1 MTHAIWESL
10 LQNFTDNA
18 KCYLEDMPKK
28 AIANLSPTL
37 PSAQLPQGS
46 QNLDNTFALLQKQI
60 IPQMSASAGPR
71 YWGFVTGGTNP
82 IAAYADWWVTLLD
95 QNVAKGGDSAA
106 SDIERQAIAMLVE
119 LFHLPADFKGLCTT
133 GATASNLLAV
143 IVARQF
149 AGDQQGIDI
158 AKDGMARLD
167 IEVFS
172 ACPHASMIKTLGLG
186 GFGQNQVS
194 YVKTLPNSEQMDCD
208 DLAQRLA
215 RSNAKSKIVISSAA
229 TVTGTSFDD
238 FRAIAKLCAQHNAW
252 LHVDAAFGIFKRLIA
267 PHDPSHQGIEL
278 ADSITLDGHK
288 WLNVPYDC
296 GVFLTRHQ
304 TLLHK
309 SCHVDAAYLKNNGSQ
324 PDFMSLG
331 IENSRRFRALPVWL
345 TLKHYGRHGIAEW
358 VLRNVQQAKRFAHFI
373 DEHPDYEL
381 VHPCQL
387 NVVLFRPTLTQG
399 SGDITQA
406 CLDMINKDGRLF
418 LSPGKWQ
425 GKSIIRAALSNWQ
438 TQEEDIVVAEQVLA
452 DVAIELTR
460 AYESQ

>member
-10 LQNFTDNA
+10 LQNFNENA
-18 KCYLEDMPKK
+18 KRYLEDMPKR

-37 PSAQLPQGS
+37 PSANLPQGV
-46 QNLDNTFALLQKQI
+46 QNLDSTFALLQNQV

-106 SDIERQAIAMLVE
+106 SDIERQAIEMLVE
-119 LFHLPADFKGLCTT
+119 LFHLPANFKGLCTT

-149 AGDQQGIDI
+149 AGNQQGIDI
-158 AKDGMARLD
+158 AKEGLVALD

-186 GFGQNQVS
+186 GIGQNQIS
-194 YVKTLPNSEQMDCD
+194 YVKTLPENEQMDCD
-208 DLAQRLA
+208 DLAIRLA
-215 RSNAKSKIVISSAA
+215 GSNARSKIVISSAA

-238 FRAIAKLCAQHNAW
+238 FTRIARLCAQHNAW

-267 PHDPSHQGIEL
+267 PNAPCHQGIEL

-304 TLLHK
+304 TILQQ
-309 SCHVDAAYLKNNGSQ
+309 SCHVDAPYLKNNSLE

-358 VLRNVQQAKRFAHFI
+358 ILRNVQQAKQLAQFI
-373 DEHPDYEL
+373 DGHPDYEL

-387 NVVLFRPTLTQG
+387 NVVLFRPTLAET
-399 SGDITQA
+399 SDDLSQA

-418 LSPGKWQ
+418 LSSGKWQ

-438 TQEEDIVVAEQVLA
+438 TQDEDMTIAEQVLDDA
-452 DVAIELTR
+452 ASNLR
-460 AYESQ
+460 KAYLV